1 MISPRP
7 SERPTGQTGR
17 GPTMPRGLEP
27 LKVEK
32 KKYPQLPFL
41 TRKSEKLRG
50 DVRPALKVLS
60 PLSLKFVGTKACF
73 RLRCRRAEQM

>member
-32 KKYPQLPFL
+32 KKYPNFL
-41 TRKSEKLRG
+41 LWHG
-50 DVRPALKVLS
+50 
-60 PLSLKFVGTKACF
+60 SLKNCEEMLG
-73 RLRCRRAEQM
+73 LH